1 VIVDLAFQGALDHD
15 LGEPAQQAAPAG
27 ELQPARA
34 GPLSQLAQHLLI
46 SRRQLRLVPD
56 LPLRLSVAGVSLLVR
71 CYTVEMTVPRV
82 AMLAGSSETCTV
94 GPQRGRSGNEG
105 LPGDVVIRTPDRR
118 LRVFVSSTLD
128 ELVDERR
135 AVLRAISAL
144 RLTPVMFDVGARPH
158 PPEDLY
164 RAYLAQSDVF
174 VGLYWQRYGWV
185 GPGME
190 VSGLED
196 EFELSRALPRLLYV
210 KAPAPDREPRLAD
223 LLAGIKAEASV
234 SYRHFRTPREL
245 GRLVRDD
252 LAMLL
257 SERFAA
263 GPSAAAVG
271 PASSRGPRPLPV
283 DATSLVGREE
293 AIKELAGLVGRPGVR
308 LVTLTGAGGI
318 GKTRLAVAVGQRLA
332 DRFAAGTAFVPL
344 AAVTDPGLV
353 LTDVARA
360 VGAELAGTAAPLQA
374 LAEYFGGDRWLLVL
388 DNLEQVADAAHD
400 LGALLARCPG
410 VVILATS
417 RTVLGL
423 RAEQEYPVP
432 ALPLPPDPAMVPV
445 AELAASPAVA
455 LFVDRARAVRPG
467 FALTESTA
475 AAVAEIAQ
483 QLEGLPLAIELAAAR
498 TRLLDPGALL
508 DRLAASLDAL
518 GTGAVDLPERQRT
531 LRATV
536 EWSVGLLEDA
546 ERSLLEVVAV
556 FVDGWTVEAA
566 AQVAGLDEDRAL
578 DLTEV
583 LARHSLIYL
592 DPAGEGPRPRMLET
606 IRAFVAERLAAR
618 PDAAEVGRRHAGYY
632 RSLAERADRP
642 LRGAGQRGWCEREDA
657 EAGNLATAVGWYLA
671 HDSGPLPH
679 MFRVL
684 WLFWFLRDHLGE
696 ARSWIGQLLP
706 TAGSFDLQARAEL
719 VWTAAATGVE
729 VGDDQA
735 ALAARERL
743 APLLDGIGD
752 PYLRAVS
759 QLVMAWTSGI
769 VGDFDG
775 ALQGASVSL
784 EQLHGQD
791 EPFWTALAAYTA
803 GLVEMTIGRYDEALT
818 HLTEMRDL
826 AERLD
831 NPWLAAVSRVYLG
844 TLAVAQGRPQ
854 EARAPMDEGLQL
866 SLAAHSTRSVTLCL
880 SAFARLA
887 FVEGDPE
894 RAALLAGA
902 AEGLRRRAG
911 LRAWPLLR
919 RGEAELIA
927 QVRQTLEPDRFDQ
940 VFAAGSRLSQQQ
952 AVADV
957 RDRRDAGTA
966 AP

>member
-1 VIVDLAFQGALDHD
+1 M
-15 LGEPAQQAAPAG
+15 E
-27 ELQPARA
+27 
-34 GPLSQLAQHLLI
+34 
-46 SRRQLRLVPD
+46 
-56 LPLRLSVAGVSLLVR
+56 
-71 CYTVEMTVPRV
+71 
-82 AMLAGSSETCTV
+82 
-94 GPQRGRSGNEG
+94 PQRERSGNEG

-128 ELVDERR
+128 ELAQERR
-135 AVLRAISAL
+135 AVSRAISAL
-144 RLTPVMFDVGARPH
+144 RLTPVMFEVGARPH
-158 PPEDLY
+158 PPQDLY

-174 VGLYWQRYGWV
+174 LGLYWQRYGWV

-223 LLAGIKAEASV
+223 LLARIKTGASA
-234 SYRHFRTPREL
+234 SYRTFSTPAEL

-263 GPSAAAVG
+263 GPSAAAAAL
-271 PASSRGPRPLPV
+271 PSPRGPHPLPV

-293 AIKELAGLVGRPGVR
+293 AIEEVADLAGRPGVR
-308 LVTLTGAGGI
+308 LVTLTGLGGI
-318 GKTRLAVAVGQRLA
+318 GKTRLAVAVGERLIE
-332 DRFAAGTAFVPL
+332 RFGAGTAFVPL
-344 AAVTDPGLV
+344 AAVTQPELV
-353 LTDVARA
+353 LAGVARA
-360 VGAELAGTAAPLQA
+360 VGAELAGTGSPLEA
-374 LAEYFGGDRWLLVL
+374 LVEYFGDDRWLLIL
-388 DNLEQVADAAHD
+388 DNLEQVIDAARD
-400 LGALLARCPG
+400 LGALLTRCRG

-423 RAEQEYPVP
+423 RAEREYAV
-432 ALPLPPDPAMVPV
+432 LPLPAGHAGVPV

-467 FALTESTA
+467 FALAESNA
-475 AAVAEIAQ
+475 AAMAEICRRV
-483 QLEGLPLAIELAAAR
+483 EGLPLAIELAAAR

-508 DRLAASLDAL
+508 GRLARSLDAL

-536 EWSVGLLEDA
+536 EWSVDLLDGA
-546 ERSLLEVVAV
+546 ERSLLEVAAV

-566 AQVAGLDEDRAL
+566 AQVAGLDDDRAL
-578 DLTEV
+578 DLTEA
-583 LARHSLIYL
+583 LARHSLIHL
-592 DPAGEGPRPRMLET
+592 DPAGDGPRPRMLET

-618 PDAAEVGRRHAGYY
+618 PDAAEIHCRHAGYY
-632 RSLAERADRP
+632 RALAEQADRP
-642 LRGAGQRGWCEREDA
+642 LRGAGQRGGCERLDA
-657 EAGNLATAVGWYLA
+657 EEGNLAAAVRWHLA
-671 HDSGPLPH
+671 HDTGPLPH
-679 MFRVL
+679 LFRVL

-696 ARSWIGQLLP
+696 ARAWVGQLLP
-706 TAGSFDLQARAEL
+706 AAGSFDLQAQAEL
-719 VWTAAATGVE
+719 AWTAAATGVE
-729 VGDDQA
+729 VGDDEA
-735 ALAARERL
+735 ALAAREHL

-775 ALQGASVSL
+775 ALQGALVSV
-784 EQLHGQD
+784 EQLRGQD

-803 GLVEMTIGRYDEALT
+803 GLVEMTVGRYDDALR

-826 AERLD
+826 AERFD

-844 TLAVAQGRPQ
+844 ILAAAQGRPE
-854 EARAPMDEGLQL
+854 EARAPMDDGLEL
-866 SLAAHSTRSVTLCL
+866 SLAARSTRSVTLCL
-880 SAFARLA
+880 AAFARLE
-887 FVEGDPE
+887 FVDGDPG
-894 RAALLAGA
+894 RTALLAGA

-911 LRAWPLLR
+911 LRAWPLMR
-919 RGEAELIA
+919 RGEAEMVA
-927 QVRQTLEPDRFDQ
+927 QVRQALGPDRFDQ
-940 VFAAGSRLSQQQ
+940 VFGAGSRFSQQE
-952 AVADV
+952 AVAAV
-957 RDRRDAGTA
+957 RDRRGAATA